1 MSGRSRQKLGV
12 LLLVLFVALLAC
24 GCGGG
29 GGDDET
35 TTSRAGATTTAPAG
49 SGGAPGQELVGT
61 TVDTTRDTPAEFTDV
76 YGQAPIVLLFYV
88 PGNADDRSVLESLNR
103 LKSSFGGYTFLV
115 YDYKLPEAYGDLST
129 LLEIGYPPELVLI
142 DKAGVIRRVWNGY
155 VDEGSLNQGLVDLG
169 RS

>member
-1 MSGRSRQKLGV
+1 MSGRSRQKFGV
-12 LLLVLFVALLAC
+12 LLVILLVTLSAY

-29 GGDDET
+29 GGRDAT
-35 TTSRAGATTTAPAG
+35 TTSLSGATPTAPTG
-49 SGGAPGQELVGT
+49 SGGQGVIGAT
-61 TVDTTRDTPAEFTDV
+61 IRTTRETPEEFTEAYEQTPV
-76 YGQAPIVLLFYV
+76 VVLFYV

-103 LKSSFGGYTFLV
+103 LKSSFSGYTFLV
-115 YDYKLPEAYGDLST
+115 YDYKLPDAYGDLST
-129 LLEIGYPPELVLI
+129 LLTIGYPPELILI

>member
-1 MSGRSRQKLGV
+1 MGV
-12 LLLVLFVALLAC
+12 LLLVLFAALLAC

-29 GGDDET
+29 GDEAT
-35 TTSRAGATTTAPAG
+35 TTSRAGVTTTAPPDN
-49 SGGAPGQELVGT
+49 SGAPGQELVGT
-61 TVDTTRDTPAEFTDV
+61 SVASTRDTPAEFTDV
-76 YGQAPIVLLFYV
+76 YAQTPIVLLFYV

-103 LKSSFGGYTFLV
+103 LKSSFSGYTFLV

-129 LLEIGYPPELVLI
+129 LLKIGYPPELILI
-142 DKAGVIRRVWNGY
+142 DKAGVIRKIWNGY